1 MTVGIG
7 DRHHLVRFPSP
18 PQLGG
23 KFARS
28 ARQAWPRG
36 RLSSSSATAPA
47 PFEFSLEIM
56 PPSHADDGKSSFEPL
71 PCAA

>member
-7 DRHHLVRFPSP
+7 DQHHLARFPSP
-18 PQLGG
+18 PRPSG

-56 PPSHADDGKSSFEPL
+56 PPPHADDGKSSFEPH
-71 PCAA
+71 PFAA